1 MKANAR
7 CFAEH
12 LPKCALSSSKKDVTQ
27 FFPSK
32 ADIGQEENFEEVEKK
47 ALKFGA
53 KKVRIFS
60 LFNFADIYFKY
71 IGFFN
76 ILFETLLSFFVFYF
90 LNHGFI

>member
-1 MKANAR
+1 MLRRTPSEMCIVIKQ
-7 CFAEH
+7 
-12 LPKCALSSSKKDVTQ
+12 KSVTQ

-60 LFNFADIYFKY
+60 FSNFADIYFKY
-71 IGFFN
+71 SGYFFI
-76 ILFETLLSFFVFYF
+76 ILFETLFRFLSFIF
-90 LNHGFI
+90 